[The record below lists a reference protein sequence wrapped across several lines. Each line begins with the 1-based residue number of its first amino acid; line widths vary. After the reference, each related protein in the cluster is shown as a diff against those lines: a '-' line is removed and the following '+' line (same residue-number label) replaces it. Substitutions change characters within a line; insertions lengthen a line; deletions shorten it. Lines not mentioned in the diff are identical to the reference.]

1 MKVNIIKFMAFI
13 SILASISLPTY
24 AEVTKADEPSKVNKS
39 MAELNGYDEETWA
52 KLMDNKLEYAE
63 IDDLVKNF
71 NPDIKEAWSKFNNNI
86 ANLERTLDEVAVSRR
101 NINSL
106 LEEAKNS
113 GDMQLSTIYAGQI
126 KGLDMIN
133 KDLLKAGKNLK
144 KPITKTNASLRLAT
158 KQVSLAAKAL
168 MINYK
173 SLEGQENSLVELVSL
188 NENILKNAK
197 LQKKLGIITNA
208 DVEKANTD
216 LLTAKANLT
225 NIKLEKEKLRVALI
239 KMLGW
244 TENSNPDIAD
254 IPNIDL
260 DYIDKINLEDDI
272 KKAISNNSELVNFRN
287 SRKNISS
294 YSNEIEEVKE
304 TDMEDN
310 IKIDMTSLYNNIKD
324 DKISYDASSLA
335 YEAANL
341 AYKAATNSKSLGML
355 SESAYLNAKVS
366 YTQKKSEYEAAG
378 LKLLNEIEEYKG
390 KLY

>member
-24 AEVTKADEPSKVNKS
+24 AEVTKVDEPSKVNKS
-39 MAELNGYDEETWA
+39 IAELNGYDEETWA

>member
-13 SILASISLPTY
+13 SILVSISLPTY

-39 MAELNGYDEETWA
+39 IAELNGYDEETWA

-113 GDMQLSTIYAGQI
+113 QDMQLSTIYAGQI

-341 AYKAATNSKSLGML
+341 AYKAAANSKSLGML

>member
-39 MAELNGYDEETWA
+39 IAELNGYDEETWA

-86 ANLERTLDEVAVSRR
+86 VNLERTLDEVAVSRR

-113 GDMQLSTIYAGQI
+113 GDMQLSTVYAGQI

-341 AYKAATNSKSLGML
+341 AYKAAANSKSLGML

>member
-39 MAELNGYDEETWA
+39 IAELNGYDEETWA

>member
-13 SILASISLPTY
+13 SILASTSLPTY

-113 GDMQLSTIYAGQI
+113 GDMQLSAIYAGQI

-294 YSNEIEEVKE
+294 YSNEIEKVKE

-341 AYKAATNSKSLGML
+341 AYKAAANSKSLGML

>member
-39 MAELNGYDEETWA
+39 IAELNGYDEETWA

-113 GDMQLSTIYAGQI
+113 GDVQLSTVYAGQI

-341 AYKAATNSKSLGML
+341 AYKAAANSKSLGML

-366 YTQKKSEYEAAG
+366 YTQKKGEYEAAG

>member
-24 AEVTKADEPSKVNKS
+24 AAVTKAEEPSKVNKS
-39 MAELNGYDEETWA
+39 IAELNGYDEETWA

-113 GDMQLSTIYAGQI
+113 QDMQLSTVYAGQI

-335 YEAANL
+335 YEAANS

-366 YTQKKSEYEAAG
+366 YTQKKGEYEAAG

>member
-113 GDMQLSTIYAGQI
+113 GDMQLSTVYAGQI

-133 KDLLKAGKNLK
+133 KDLSKAGKNLK

-173 SLEGQENSLVELVSL
+173 SLEGQENSLIELVSL

-197 LQKKLGIITNA
+197 LQKKLGIITDA

-260 DYIDKINLEDDI
+260 DYIDKINLEADI
-272 KKAISNNSELVNFRN
+272 KKAISNNSELINFRN

-304 TDMEDN
+304 IDMEDN
-310 IKIDMTSLYNNIKD
+310 IKIDMTSLYKNIKD

-341 AYKAATNSKSLGML
+341 AYKAATNSKSLGMI

>member
-1 MKVNIIKFMAFI
+1 MKVNVIKFMAFI

-113 GDMQLSTIYAGQI
+113 GDMQLSTVYAGQI

-133 KDLLKAGKNLK
+133 KDLSKAGKNLK

-173 SLEGQENSLVELVSL
+173 SLEGQENSLIELVSL

-197 LQKKLGIITNA
+197 LQKKLGIITDA

-260 DYIDKINLEDDI
+260 DYIDKINLEADI
-272 KKAISNNSELVNFRN
+272 KKAISNNSELINFRN

-304 TDMEDN
+304 IDMEDN
-310 IKIDMTSLYNNIKD
+310 IKIDMTSLYKNIKD

-341 AYKAATNSKSLGML
+341 AYKAATNSKSLGMI

>member
-1 MKVNIIKFMAFI
+1 
-13 SILASISLPTY
+13 
-24 AEVTKADEPSKVNKS
+24 
-39 MAELNGYDEETWA
+39 
-52 KLMDNKLEYAE
+52 
-63 IDDLVKNF
+63 
-71 NPDIKEAWSKFNNNI
+71 
-86 ANLERTLDEVAVSRR
+86 
-101 NINSL
+101 
-106 LEEAKNS
+106 
-113 GDMQLSTIYAGQI
+113 MQSC
-126 KGLDMIN
+126 K
-133 KDLLKAGKNLK
+133 
-144 KPITKTNASLRLAT
+144 
-158 KQVSLAAKAL
+158 
-168 MINYK
+168 
-173 SLEGQENSLVELVSL
+173 
-188 NENILKNAK
+188 
-197 LQKKLGIITNA
+197 KKLGIITDA

-335 YEAANL
+335 YEAANS
-341 AYKAATNSKSLGML
+341 AYKAAANSKSLGML

-378 LKLLNEIEEYKG
+378 LKLLNEMEEYKG

>member
-39 MAELNGYDEETWA
+39 IAELNGYDEETWA

-294 YSNEIEEVKE
+294 YSNEIEKVKE

-366 YTQKKSEYEAAG
+366 YTQKKGEYEAAG

>member
-39 MAELNGYDEETWA
+39 IAELNGYDEETWA

-113 GDMQLSTIYAGQI
+113 GDMQLSTVYAGQI

-260 DYIDKINLEDDI
+260 DYINKINLEDDI

-341 AYKAATNSKSLGML
+341 AYKAAANSKSLGML
-355 SESAYLNAKVS
+355 SESAYLNVKVS

>member
-39 MAELNGYDEETWA
+39 IAELNGYDEETWA

-341 AYKAATNSKSLGML
+341 AYKAAANSKSLGML

>member
-39 MAELNGYDEETWA
+39 IAELNGYDEETWA

-113 GDMQLSTIYAGQI
+113 GDMQLSTVYAGQI

-341 AYKAATNSKSLGML
+341 AYKAATNSKSLGIL

>member
-52 KLMDNKLEYAE
+52 KLMDNKLEYAQ

-113 GDMQLSTIYAGQI
+113 GDMQLSTVYAGQI

-133 KDLLKAGKNLK
+133 KDLSKAGKNLK

-173 SLEGQENSLVELVSL
+173 SLEGQENSLIELVSL

-197 LQKKLGIITNA
+197 LQKKLGIITDA

-310 IKIDMTSLYNNIKD
+310 IKIDMTSLYDNIID

-341 AYKAATNSKSLGML
+341 AYKAAANSKSLGML

>member
-113 GDMQLSTIYAGQI
+113 GDMQLSTVYAGQI

-294 YSNEIEEVKE
+294 YSNKIEKVKE

-341 AYKAATNSKSLGML
+341 AYKAAANSKSLGML

>member
-39 MAELNGYDEETWA
+39 IAELNGYDEETWA

-86 ANLERTLDEVAVSRR
+86 ANLEITLDEVAVSRR

-113 GDMQLSTIYAGQI
+113 GDMQLSTVYAGQI

-197 LQKKLGIITNA
+197 LQKKLGIITDA

-335 YEAANL
+335 YEAANS
-341 AYKAATNSKSLGML
+341 AYKAAANSKSLGML

>member
-39 MAELNGYDEETWA
+39 IAELNGYDEETWA

-113 GDMQLSTIYAGQI
+113 GDMQLSTVYAGQI

-341 AYKAATNSKSLGML
+341 AYKAATNSKSLGMI

>member
-39 MAELNGYDEETWA
+39 IAELNGYDEETWA

-113 GDMQLSTIYAGQI
+113 GDMQLSTVYAGQI

-341 AYKAATNSKSLGML
+341 AYKAAANSKSLGML

-366 YTQKKSEYEAAG
+366 YTQKKSEYEAVG

>member
-39 MAELNGYDEETWA
+39 IAELNGYDEETWA

-113 GDMQLSTIYAGQI
+113 GDMQLSTVYAGQI

-197 LQKKLGIITNA
+197 LQKKLGIITDA

-294 YSNEIEEVKE
+294 YSNEIEKVKE

-335 YEAANL
+335 YEAANS
-341 AYKAATNSKSLGML
+341 AYKAAANSKSLGML

>member
-39 MAELNGYDEETWA
+39 IAELNGYDEETWA

-113 GDMQLSTIYAGQI
+113 GDMQLSTVYAGQI

-173 SLEGQENSLVELVSL
+173 SLEGQENSLIELVSL

-197 LQKKLGIITNA
+197 LQKKLGIITDA

-260 DYIDKINLEDDI
+260 DYIDKINLEADI
-272 KKAISNNSELVNFRN
+272 KKAISNNSELINFRN

-304 TDMEDN
+304 IDMEDN
-310 IKIDMTSLYNNIKD
+310 IKIDMTSLYKNIKD

-341 AYKAATNSKSLGML
+341 AYKAATNSKSLGMI

>member
-39 MAELNGYDEETWA
+39 IAELNGYDEETWA

-86 ANLERTLDEVAVSRR
+86 ANLEKTLDEVAVSRR

-310 IKIDMTSLYNNIKD
+310 IKIAMTSLYNNIKD

>member
-24 AEVTKADEPSKVNKS
+24 AEVTKADEPSKANKS
-39 MAELNGYDEETWA
+39 IAELNGYDGETWA

-113 GDMQLSTIYAGQI
+113 GDMQLSTVYAGQI

>member
-39 MAELNGYDEETWA
+39 IAELNGYDEETWA

-341 AYKAATNSKSLGML
+341 AYKAAANSKSLGML

-366 YTQKKSEYEAAG
+366 YTQKKSEYEAVG

>member
-86 ANLERTLDEVAVSRR
+86 ANLERTLDEVAVSRL

-113 GDMQLSTIYAGQI
+113 GDMQLSTVYAGQI

-133 KDLLKAGKNLK
+133 KDLSKAGKNLK

-173 SLEGQENSLVELVSL
+173 SLEGQENSLIELVSL
-188 NENILKNAK
+188 NENILKSAK
-197 LQKKLGIITNA
+197 LQKKLGIITDA

-260 DYIDKINLEDDI
+260 DYIDKINLEADI
-272 KKAISNNSELVNFRN
+272 KKAISNNSELINFRN

-304 TDMEDN
+304 IDMEDN
-310 IKIDMTSLYNNIKD
+310 IKIDMTSLYKNIKD

-341 AYKAATNSKSLGML
+341 AYKAATNSKSLGMI

>member
-39 MAELNGYDEETWA
+39 IAELNGYDEETWA

-260 DYIDKINLEDDI
+260 DYIDKINLEADI
-272 KKAISNNSELVNFRN
+272 KKAISNNSELINFRN

-335 YEAANL
+335 YEAANS
-341 AYKAATNSKSLGML
+341 AYKAAANSKSLGML

>member
-39 MAELNGYDEETWA
+39 IAELNGYDEETWA

-113 GDMQLSTIYAGQI
+113 GDMQLSAVYAGQI

-133 KDLLKAGKNLK
+133 KDLSKAGKNLK

-173 SLEGQENSLVELVSL
+173 SLEGQENSLIELVSL

-197 LQKKLGIITNA
+197 LQKKLGIITDA

-260 DYIDKINLEDDI
+260 DYIDKINLEADI
-272 KKAISNNSELVNFRN
+272 KKAISNNSELINFRN

-304 TDMEDN
+304 IDMEDN
-310 IKIDMTSLYNNIKD
+310 IKIDMTSLYKNIKD

-341 AYKAATNSKSLGML
+341 AYKAATNSKSLGII

>member
-39 MAELNGYDEETWA
+39 IAELNGYDEETWA

-86 ANLERTLDEVAVSRR
+86 VNLERTLDEVAVSIR

-113 GDMQLSTIYAGQI
+113 GDMQLSTVYAGQI
-126 KGLDMIN
+126 KGLDMVN

-310 IKIDMTSLYNNIKD
+310 IKIDMISLYNNIKD

-341 AYKAATNSKSLGML
+341 AYKAAANSKSLGML

>member
-39 MAELNGYDEETWA
+39 IAELNGYDEETWA

-197 LQKKLGIITNA
+197 LQKKLGIITNT

-341 AYKAATNSKSLGML
+341 AYKAAANSKSLGML

>member
-39 MAELNGYDEETWA
+39 IAELNGYDEETWA

-113 GDMQLSTIYAGQI
+113 QDMQLSTIYAGQI

-272 KKAISNNSELVNFRN
+272 KKAISNNSGLVNFRN

-310 IKIDMTSLYNNIKD
+310 IKIDMTGLYNNIKD

-341 AYKAATNSKSLGML
+341 AYKAAANSKSLGML

>member
-39 MAELNGYDEETWA
+39 IAELNGYDEETWA

-113 GDMQLSTIYAGQI
+113 GDMQLSTVYAGQI

-197 LQKKLGIITNA
+197 LQKKLGIITDA

-335 YEAANL
+335 YEAANS
-341 AYKAATNSKSLGML
+341 AYKAAANSKSLGML

>member
-39 MAELNGYDEETWA
+39 IAELNGYDEETWA

-86 ANLERTLDEVAVSRR
+86 ANLEITLDEVAVSRR

-113 GDMQLSTIYAGQI
+113 GDMQLSTVYAGQI

-335 YEAANL
+335 YEAANS
-341 AYKAATNSKSLGML
+341 AYKAAANSKSLGML

>member
-13 SILASISLPTY
+13 SILVSISLPTY

-39 MAELNGYDEETWA
+39 IAELNGYDEETWA

-113 GDMQLSTIYAGQI
+113 GDMQLSTVYAGQI

-197 LQKKLGIITNA
+197 LQKKLGIITNT

>member
-39 MAELNGYDEETWA
+39 IAELNGYDEETWA

-173 SLEGQENSLVELVSL
+173 SLEGQENSLIELVSL

-197 LQKKLGIITNA
+197 LQKKLGIITDA

-244 TENSNPDIAD
+244 RENSNPDIAD

-294 YSNEIEEVKE
+294 YSNGIEEVKE

-341 AYKAATNSKSLGML
+341 AYKAAANSKSLGIL

>member
-13 SILASISLPTY
+13 SIIASISLPTY
-24 AEVTKADEPSKVNKS
+24 AEVTKVDEPSKVNKS
-39 MAELNGYDEETWA
+39 IAELNGYDEETWA

-197 LQKKLGIITNA
+197 LQKKLGIMTNA

>member
-39 MAELNGYDEETWA
+39 IAELNGYDEETWA

-355 SESAYLNAKVS
+355 SDSAYLNAKVS

>member
-39 MAELNGYDEETWA
+39 IAELNGYDEETWA

-113 GDMQLSTIYAGQI
+113 GDMQLSAVYAGQI

-133 KDLLKAGKNLK
+133 KDLSKAGKNLK

-173 SLEGQENSLVELVSL
+173 SLEGQENSLIELVSL

-197 LQKKLGIITNA
+197 LQKKLGIITDA

-244 TENSNPDIAD
+244 IENSNPDIAD

-260 DYIDKINLEDDI
+260 DYIDKINLEADI
-272 KKAISNNSELVNFRN
+272 KKAISNNSELINFRN

-304 TDMEDN
+304 IDMEDN
-310 IKIDMTSLYNNIKD
+310 IKIDMTSLYKNIKD

-341 AYKAATNSKSLGML
+341 AYKAATNSKSLGMI

>member
-39 MAELNGYDEETWA
+39 IAELNGYDEETWA

-260 DYIDKINLEDDI
+260 DYINKINLEDDI

-335 YEAANL
+335 YEAANS
-341 AYKAATNSKSLGML
+341 AYKAAANSKSLGML

>member
-39 MAELNGYDEETWA
+39 IAELNGYDEETWA

-113 GDMQLSTIYAGQI
+113 GDMQLSTVYAGQI

-173 SLEGQENSLVELVSL
+173 SLEGQENLLVELVSL

-341 AYKAATNSKSLGML
+341 AYKAAANSKSLGML

-366 YTQKKSEYEAAG
+366 YTQKKGEYEAAG

>member
-39 MAELNGYDEETWA
+39 IAELNGYDEETWA

-113 GDMQLSTIYAGQI
+113 GDVQLSTVYAGQI

-225 NIKLEKEKLRVALI
+225 NIKL
-239 KMLGW
+239 
-244 TENSNPDIAD
+244 
-254 IPNIDL
+254 
-260 DYIDKINLEDDI
+260 
-272 KKAISNNSELVNFRN
+272 
-287 SRKNISS
+287 
-294 YSNEIEEVKE
+294 
-304 TDMEDN
+304 
-310 IKIDMTSLYNNIKD
+310 
-324 DKISYDASSLA
+324 
-335 YEAANL
+335 
-341 AYKAATNSKSLGML
+341 
-355 SESAYLNAKVS
+355 
-366 YTQKKSEYEAAG
+366 
-378 LKLLNEIEEYKG
+378 
-390 KLY
+390 